1 MKHIDLHKLTFLLFL
16 LLLGL
21 ALSGCGG
28 KTIDLTDY
36 IQVGEVQ
43 GVNGHGTVKCDW
55 DNEALYAVLTSQK
68 SGGKQSD
75 EEAMDSFFQQ
85 LTFLEEAFSHITV
98 TADPCEG
105 LSNGDTVAVTIT
117 YDGPKDLD
125 LGCTLKNGKTTFKVE
140 GLPEGQLFDP
150 FAEDAVMVRFE
161 GMSGTGTATVT
172 VESAD
177 PLYQAVSYTLSA
189 ANGLSNGDEVTLTAQ
204 VDAARLTEQGY
215 FVENTEKV
223 FLVSGLGEAFT
234 ASDTLSAVDKTRME
248 GLALPLAEK
257 EAGNW
262 RSYLGVSN
270 LKLEGYYYYAANEPT
285 GHVRDIWYGVNSH
298 SGIVALLVGQCT
310 DGGTCF
316 FAVVFQDCTKGD
328 NGIAFAEDDVVVMS
342 EEDAPSDA
350 AVWLKERWGDD
361 VTVTKLG

>member
-1 MKHIDLHKLTFLLFL
+1 MKHIDLHKLALLLSL

-36 IQVGEVQ
+36 IQIGEVQ

-68 SGGKQSD
+68 SVDKQND
-75 EEAMDSFFQQ
+75 EEVLDSFFQQ
-85 LTFLEEAFSHITV
+85 LTVLDEAFSHITV
-98 TADPCEG
+98 TADPYEN

-117 YDGPKDLD
+117 YDGPKDLN
-125 LGCTLKNGKTTFKVE
+125 LGCTLKSGKTTFKVE
-140 GLPEGQLFDP
+140 GLPEGKLFDP
-150 FAEDAVMVRFE
+150 FAADAVTVRFE

-172 VESAD
+172 VESTD
-177 PLYQAVSYTLSA
+177 PLYQTVSYTLSTVD
-189 ANGLSNGDEVTLTAQ
+189 GLSNGDEVKLTAQ

-223 FLVSGLGEAFT
+223 FLVSGLSEAFT
-234 ASDTLSAVDKTRME
+234 ASDTLSAADKTSME
-248 GLALPLAEK
+248 SLALPLAEK
-257 EAGNW
+257 EAGDW

-270 LKLEGYYYYAANEPT
+270 LKLEGCYYYVANEPT
-285 GHVRDIWYGVNSH
+285 GRVRDIWYGVNSH
-298 SGIVALLVGQCT
+298 SGIVVLLVGQCK
-310 DGGTCF
+310 DGGTCS
-316 FAVVFQDCTKGD
+316 FAVAFQDCAKGD
-328 NGIAFAEDDVVVMS
+328 DGITFAEDNIVVMS
-342 EEDAPSDA
+342 EENAPSDA
-350 AVWLKERWGDD
+350 AAWLKEEWGDD